1 MGQILSFLYKRSI
14 IYRFVASWS
23 QMSSFFTLYTDFYN
37 MFRYIRVF
45 LLACFFLS
53 CMAHAPA
60 LTETYV
66 VQRGD
71 SLWEIADQFSM
82 SVAELKRTN
91 GLKSNNIYPG
101 QRLLIRSQRLR
112 THSSSGV
119 EYVVRR
125 GDSLSKI
132 AARFSMSVTELKRIN
147 GLRSNNIYPGQKLRT
162 RFSAAQ
168 PSRSR
173 PSPGYAEM
181 DYMVRRGDTLSKI
194 AAQFSTGLTELKR
207 SNGIRSDRIYVGQR
221 LKIRTRLKKITMDNG
236 PYYFYRPKAAVQRS
250 RGYREVP
257 PKKPIEDYRS
267 AQNLMGVF
275 NASVNSD
282 MRRDSRS
289 QPLKGWRIVLD
300 PGHGGRD
307 PGAIVSN
314 LDGNNRSVYVVEDEF
329 VYDIALRLYQKLRL
343 AGAEV
348 EMTVI
353 SPNHLIRENNP
364 PTRTFVHEQNEVY
377 NDASANK
384 RNSFSVRPALHNIEQ
399 RIKIAN
405 RFFARRGKTLFIS
418 LHADNSPNRP
428 KGPLVIYWSRR
439 GKIDSRSRSFARI
452 MERALDLPDVPAQ
465 IGGRNLAVL
474 RGNLAQAEILVEI
487 RNVHDKGEAWALRSH
502 KIRDSDADRI
512 FRGILN
518 YAKRY

>member
-1 MGQILSFLYKRSI
+1 M
-14 IYRFVASWS
+14 AC
-23 QMSSFFTLYTDFYN
+23 
-37 MFRYIRVF
+37 F
-45 LLACFFLS
+45 LLS
-53 CMAHAPA
+53 CAAHAPA

-82 SVAELKRTN
+82 SVTELKRIN
-91 GLKSNNIYPG
+91 GLRSHHIYPG
-101 QRLLIRSQRLR
+101 QRLLIRSQGLSIR
-112 THSSSGV
+112 SSSGV

-147 GLRSNNIYPGQKLRT
+147 GLRSNQIYPGQKLRT
-162 RFSAAQ
+162 RAYVAQ
-168 PSRSR
+168 QSRTRTYTVQQPRTR
-173 PSPGYAEM
+173 PSLSHVEM
-181 DYMVRRGDTLSKI
+181 EYVVRRGDSLSKI
-194 AAQFSTGLTELKR
+194 AAQYSMGLTELKR

-221 LKIRTRLKKITMDNG
+221 LKIRTRLKKIAMDNG
-236 PYYFYRPKAAVQRS
+236 PYYFSRPKAAVQRS

-257 PKKPIEDYRS
+257 PKKPIEDYRN

-275 NASVNSD
+275 NTNIT

-289 QPLKGWRIVLD
+289 QTLRGWRIVLD

-314 LDGNNRSVYVVEDEF
+314 LDGNNSSVYVVEDEF

-377 NDASANK
+377 NDASVNR
-384 RNSFSVRPALHNIEQ
+384 RNSLSVRPGLHNIAQ
-399 RIKIAN
+399 RVKIAN

-512 FRGILN
+512 LRGILN

>member
-1 MGQILSFLYKRSI
+1 
-14 IYRFVASWS
+14 
-23 QMSSFFTLYTDFYN
+23 
-37 MFRYIRVF
+37 MFRYIRVS
-45 LLACFFLS
+45 LLACLFLS
-53 CMAHAPA
+53 CAAHAPA

-82 SVAELKRTN
+82 SVTELKRSN
-91 GLKSNNIYPG
+91 GLRSHHIYPG
-101 QRLLIRSQRLR
+101 QRLLIRSQGRSTR
-112 THSSSGV
+112 SSSGV

-132 AARFSMSVTELKRIN
+132 AARYSMSVTELKRIN
-147 GLRSNNIYPGQKLRT
+147 GLSSNNIYPGQKLRT
-162 RFSAAQ
+162 RAHVARQ
-168 PSRSR
+168 PRTR
-173 PSPGYAEM
+173 PSPGSVEM
-181 DYMVRRGDTLSKI
+181 DYVVRRGDSLSKI
-194 AAQFSTGLTELKR
+194 AARYSMSVTELKR
-207 SNGIRSDRIYVGQR
+207 SNSIRSDRIYVGQR
-221 LKIRTRLKKITMDNG
+221 LKIRTRLQKIAMDNG
-236 PYYFYRPKAAVQRS
+236 PYYFSRPKADVQRS

-275 NASVNSD
+275 NANIT
-282 MRRDSRS
+282 MHRDSRS
-289 QPLKGWRIVLD
+289 QTLRGWRIVLD

-364 PTRTFVHEQNEVY
+364 PARTFVHEQNEVY
-377 NDASANK
+377 NDVSANR
-384 RNSFSVRPALHNIEQ
+384 RNSFSARPGLHNIVQ
-399 RIKIAN
+399 RVKIAN

-418 LHADNSPNRP
+418 LHADNTPTRS

-487 RNVHDKGEAWALRSH
+487 RNVHHKGEAWALRSH

-512 FRGILN
+512 LRGILN

>member
-1 MGQILSFLYKRSI
+1 
-14 IYRFVASWS
+14 
-23 QMSSFFTLYTDFYN
+23 
-37 MFRYIRVF
+37 MFRYIRLF
-45 LLACFFLS
+45 LFAWLFLS
-53 CMAHAPA
+53 CAAHAPA

-71 SLWEIADQFSM
+71 SLWEIADRFSM
-82 SVAELKRTN
+82 SVTELKRNN
-91 GLKSNNIYPG
+91 GLKSHHIYPG
-101 QRLLIRSQRLR
+101 QRLLIRSQGLR
-112 THSSSGV
+112 SRPASGV

-132 AARFSMSVTELKRIN
+132 AARYSMSVTELKRIN

-162 RFSAAQ
+162 HADVAQ
-168 PSRSR
+168 PSRTVQQPRTR
-173 PSPGYAEM
+173 PSISHVGM
-181 DYMVRRGDTLSKI
+181 DYVVRRGDSLSKI
-194 AAQFSTGLTELKR
+194 ADRFSISVTELKR
-207 SNGIRSDRIYVGQR
+207 NNGIRSDRIYVGQR
-221 LKIRTRLKKITMDNG
+221 LKIRTRLTKIAMDNG

-250 RGYREVP
+250 RRYREVP
-257 PKKPIEDYRS
+257 PKKPIEDYRN

-275 NASVNSD
+275 NASINSD
-282 MRRDSRS
+282 VRRDSRS

-364 PTRTFVHEQNEVY
+364 PSRTFVHEQNEVY
-377 NDASANK
+377 NDVSANR
-384 RNSFSVRPALHNIEQ
+384 RNSFSVRPGLDNITQ
-399 RIKIAN
+399 RVKIAN

-418 LHADNSPNRP
+418 LHADNTPSRP
-428 KGPLVIYWSRR
+428 KGPLVIYWGRR
-439 GKIDSRSRSFARI
+439 GKIDSRSRSFARV

-474 RGNLAQAEILVEI
+474 RGNSAQAEILVEI

-502 KIRDSDADRI
+502 KIRDSDAGRI

>member
-1 MGQILSFLYKRSI
+1 
-14 IYRFVASWS
+14 
-23 QMSSFFTLYTDFYN
+23 

-45 LLACFFLS
+45 LLACFLLP
-53 CMAHAPA
+53 CAAHAPA
-60 LTETYV
+60 FTETYV
-66 VQRGD
+66 VRRGD
-71 SLWEIADQFSM
+71 SLSKIAARFSM
-82 SVAELKRTN
+82 SVSELKRNN
-91 GLKSNNIYPG
+91 GLRSNNIYPG
-101 QRLLIRSQRLR
+101 QRLR
-112 THSSSGV
+112 TDSASGA

-132 AARFSMSVTELKRIN
+132 AARFSMSVSELKRIN
-147 GLRSNNIYPGQKLRT
+147 GLRSHNIYPGQRLRT
-162 RFSAAQ
+162 RVSAAQ
-168 PSRSR
+168 PSRSGSYTVQPSRTR
-173 PSPGYAEM
+173 PSSDSVEM
-181 DYMVRRGDTLSKI
+181 NYVVRRGDSLSKI
-194 AAQFSTGLTELKR
+194 AAQYSMSVSELKR
-207 SNGIRSDRIYVGQR
+207 NNGIRSDRIYVGQR
-221 LKIRTRLKKITMDNG
+221 LQIRTRLKKITMDNG
-236 PYYFYRPKAAVQRS
+236 PYYFSRPKAAVQRS
-250 RGYREVP
+250 RGYREVS

-267 AQNLMGVF
+267 ARNLLGVF
-275 NASVNSD
+275 NASINSD

-289 QPLKGWRIVLD
+289 LKGWRIVLD

-329 VYDIALRLYQKLRL
+329 VYDIALRLYQKLKL

-364 PTRTFVHEQNEVY
+364 PARTFVHEQNEVY
-377 NDASANK
+377 NDASANR
-384 RNSFSVRPALHNIEQ
+384 RNSFSVRPGLHNITQ
-399 RIKIAN
+399 RVKIAN

-418 LHADNSPNRP
+418 LHADNTPNRP

>member
-1 MGQILSFLYKRSI
+1 M
-14 IYRFVASWS
+14 AC
-23 QMSSFFTLYTDFYN
+23 
-37 MFRYIRVF
+37 F
-45 LLACFFLS
+45 LLPCA
-53 CMAHAPA
+53 AHAPA
-60 LTETYV
+60 FTETYV
-66 VQRGD
+66 VKRGD
-71 SLWEIADQFSM
+71 SLSKIAARFSM
-82 SVAELKRTN
+82 SVSGLKRIN
-91 GLKSNNIYPG
+91 GLRSNNIYPG
-101 QRLLIRSQRLR
+101 QRLR
-112 THSSSGV
+112 TRSSSGV

-132 AARFSMSVTELKRIN
+132 AARFSMSVSELKRIN
-147 GLRSNNIYPGQKLRT
+147 GLRSNNIYPGQRLRT
-162 RFSAAQ
+162 RSYTVQ
-168 PSRSR
+168 PSRSHL
-173 PSPGYAEM
+173 SLDDVEM
-181 DYMVRRGDTLSKI
+181 NYVVRRGDTLSKI
-194 AAQFSTGLTELKR
+194 AAQYSMGVSELKR

-221 LKIRTRLKKITMDNG
+221 LQIRTRLKKIPMDNG
-236 PYYFYRPKAAVQRS
+236 PYYFSRPKAAVQRS

-257 PKKPIEDYRS
+257 PRKPIEDYRS
-267 AQNLMGVF
+267 ARNLLGVF
-275 NASVNSD
+275 NVSINSD
-282 MRRDSRS
+282 MRRDNRS

-364 PTRTFVHEQNEVY
+364 PARTFVHEQNEVY
-377 NDASANK
+377 NDASANR
-384 RNSFSVRPALHNIEQ
+384 RNSFSVRPGLHNIVQ
-399 RIKIAN
+399 RVKIAN

-418 LHADNSPNRP
+418 LHADNTPNRP

-452 MERALDLPDVPAQ
+452 MERALDLPDMPAQ

>member
-1 MGQILSFLYKRSI
+1 MI
-14 IYRFVASWS
+14 
-23 QMSSFFTLYTDFYN
+23 
-37 MFRYIRVF
+37 MFRYIRVS
-45 LLACFFLS
+45 LLACLLLS
-53 CMAHAPA
+53 CAAHAPA

-82 SVAELKRTN
+82 SVTELKRSN
-91 GLKSNNIYPG
+91 GLRSHHIYPG
-101 QRLLIRSQRLR
+101 QRLLIRSQVRSTR
-112 THSSSGV
+112 SSSGV

-132 AARFSMSVTELKRIN
+132 AARYSMSVTELKRIN
-147 GLRSNNIYPGQKLRT
+147 GLRSNKIYPGQRLRT

-168 PSRSR
+168 PSRTRSYTVQQPRTR
-173 PSPGYAEM
+173 PSLGQVEM
-181 DYMVRRGDTLSKI
+181 DYVVRRGDSLSKI
-194 AAQFSTGLTELKR
+194 AARYSMSVTELKR

-221 LKIRTRLKKITMDNG
+221 LKIRTRLQKIAMDNG

-250 RGYREVP
+250 RGYREVS

-275 NASVNSD
+275 NASIT

-289 QPLKGWRIVLD
+289 QTLRGWRIVLD

-364 PTRTFVHEQNEVY
+364 PARTFVHEQNEVY
-377 NDASANK
+377 NDASVNR
-384 RNSFSVRPALHNIEQ
+384 RNSFSVRPGLHNIVQ
-399 RIKIAN
+399 RVKIAN

-418 LHADNSPNRP
+418 LHADNTPSRP

-465 IGGRNLAVL
+465 ISGRNLAVL

>member
-1 MGQILSFLYKRSI
+1 
-14 IYRFVASWS
+14 
-23 QMSSFFTLYTDFYN
+23 
-37 MFRYIRVF
+37 
-45 LLACFFLS
+45 
-53 CMAHAPA
+53 
-60 LTETYV
+60 
-66 VQRGD
+66 
-71 SLWEIADQFSM
+71 M
-82 SVAELKRTN
+82 SVTELKRSN
-91 GLKSNNIYPG
+91 GLRSNNIYPG
-101 QRLLIRSQRLR
+101 QRLR
-112 THSSSGV
+112 TRSSSGV

-132 AARFSMSVTELKRIN
+132 AARFSMSVSELKRIN
-147 GLRSNNIYPGQKLRT
+147 GLRSNNIYPGQRLRT
-162 RFSAAQ
+162 RSYTVQ
-168 PSRSR
+168 PSRSH
-173 PSPGYAEM
+173 PSPDDVEM
-181 DYMVRRGDTLSKI
+181 NYVVRRGDTLSKI
-194 AAQFSTGLTELKR
+194 AAQYSMGVSELKR

-221 LKIRTRLKKITMDNG
+221 LQIRTRLKKIPMDNG
-236 PYYFYRPKAAVQRS
+236 PYYFSRPKAAVQRS

-257 PKKPIEDYRS
+257 PRKPIEDYRS
-267 AQNLMGVF
+267 GRNLLGVF
-275 NASVNSD
+275 NASINSD

-364 PTRTFVHEQNEVY
+364 PARTFVHEQNEVY
-377 NDASANK
+377 NDASANR
-384 RNSFSVRPALHNIEQ
+384 RNSFSVRPGLHNIVQ
-399 RIKIAN
+399 RVKIAN
-405 RFFARRGKTLFIS
+405 RFFSRRGKTLFIS
-418 LHADNSPNRP
+418 LHADNTPHRP

-518 YAKRY
+518 YANRY

>member
-1 MGQILSFLYKRSI
+1 
-14 IYRFVASWS
+14 
-23 QMSSFFTLYTDFYN
+23 
-37 MFRYIRVF
+37 MFRYIRVS
-45 LLACFFLS
+45 LLACFLLS
-53 CMAHAPA
+53 CAAHAPA

-82 SVAELKRTN
+82 SVTELKRSN
-91 GLKSNNIYPG
+91 GLRSHHIYPG
-101 QRLLIRSQRLR
+101 QRLLIRSQGRSTR
-112 THSSSGV
+112 SASGA

-132 AARFSMSVTELKRIN
+132 AVRYSMSVTELKRIN
-147 GLRSNNIYPGQKLRT
+147 GLRSNNIYPGQRLRT
-162 RFSAAQ
+162 RSYTVQSSRTVQ

-173 PSPGYAEM
+173 PSSGYVEM
-181 DYMVRRGDTLSKI
+181 DYVVRRGDSLSKI
-194 AAQFSTGLTELKR
+194 AARFFTDLAELKR

-221 LKIRTRLKKITMDNG
+221 LKVRTRLQKIAIDNG
-236 PYYFYRPKAAVQRS
+236 PYYFSRPKAAVQRS
-250 RGYREVP
+250 RGYREVSS
-257 PKKPIEDYRS
+257 KKPIEDYRS

-275 NASVNSD
+275 NASINSD
-282 MRRDSRS
+282 MRRDGGS
-289 QPLKGWRIVLD
+289 LKGWRIVLD

-364 PTRTFVHEQNEVY
+364 PARTFVHEQNEVY
-377 NDASANK
+377 NDVSVNR
-384 RNSFSVRPALHNIEQ
+384 RNSFSVRPGLDNIVQ
-399 RIKIAN
+399 RVKIAN

-418 LHADNSPNRP
+418 LHADNTPHRP

>member
-1 MGQILSFLYKRSI
+1 M
-14 IYRFVASWS
+14 AC
-23 QMSSFFTLYTDFYN
+23 
-37 MFRYIRVF
+37 
-45 LLACFFLS
+45 LLLS
-53 CMAHAPA
+53 CAAHAPA

-71 SLWEIADQFSM
+71 SLWEIADRFSM
-82 SVAELKRTN
+82 SVTELKRSN
-91 GLKSNNIYPG
+91 GLRSHHIYPG
-101 QRLLIRSQRLR
+101 QRLLIRSQGLR
-112 THSSSGV
+112 SRPSSGV

-132 AARFSMSVTELKRIN
+132 AARFSMNVTELKRIN
-147 GLRSNNIYPGQKLRT
+147 GLSSNQIYPGQKLRT
-162 RFSAAQ
+162 RAYAAQ
-168 PSRSR
+168 QSRTRTYTVQQPRTR
-173 PSPGYAEM
+173 PSLSHVEM
-181 DYMVRRGDTLSKI
+181 DYVVRRGDSLSKI
-194 AAQFSTGLTELKR
+194 AAQYSLGLTELKR

-221 LKIRTRLKKITMDNG
+221 LKIRTRLQKIAMDNG
-236 PYYFYRPKAAVQRS
+236 PYYFSRPKAAMQRS

-257 PKKPIEDYRS
+257 PKKPIEDYRN

-275 NASVNSD
+275 NANIT
-282 MRRDSRS
+282 MRRDGRS
-289 QPLKGWRIVLD
+289 QTLRGWRIVLD

-377 NDASANK
+377 NDVSVNR
-384 RNSFSVRPALHNIEQ
+384 RNSFSVRPGLHNIVQ
-399 RIKIAN
+399 RVKIAN

-428 KGPLVIYWSRR
+428 EGPLVIYWSKR

-452 MERALDLPDVPAQ
+452 MEKALDLPDVPAQ

-512 FRGILN
+512 LRGILN

>member
-1 MGQILSFLYKRSI
+1 ML
-14 IYRFVASWS
+14 
-23 QMSSFFTLYTDFYN
+23 
-37 MFRYIRVF
+37 RYIRVS
-45 LLACFFLS
+45 LLACFLLS
-53 CMAHAPA
+53 CAAHAPA

-82 SVAELKRTN
+82 SVAELKRSN
-91 GLKSNNIYPG
+91 GLRSHHIYPGQRLLVRSQSRPNRAPSVRGVEYVVRRGDSLSKIANRFSMSVAELKRINKLRSNNIYPG
-101 QRLLIRSQRLR
+101 QKLR
-112 THSSSGV
+112 TRADVAQPSRTVQQPRTRPSFDAV
-119 EYVVRR
+119 EMDYVVRR

-132 AARFSMSVTELKRIN
+132 AARFSINVTELKRN
-147 GLRSNNIYPGQKLRT
+147 
-162 RFSAAQ
+162 
-168 PSRSR
+168 
-173 PSPGYAEM
+173 
-181 DYMVRRGDTLSKI
+181 
-194 AAQFSTGLTELKR
+194 
-207 SNGIRSDRIYVGQR
+207 NGIRSDRIYVGQR
-221 LKIRTRLKKITMDNG
+221 LKIRTRLTKITMDNG
-236 PYYFYRPKAAVQRS
+236 PYYFSRPKAAVQRS

-267 AQNLMGVF
+267 ARNLMGVF
-275 NASVNSD
+275 NASINSD
-282 MRRDSRS
+282 MRRESRS

-329 VYDIALRLYQKLRL
+329 VYDIALRLYQKLRV

-364 PTRTFVHEQNEVY
+364 PARTFVHEQNEIY
-377 NDASANK
+377 NDENVNR
-384 RNSFSVRPALHNIEQ
+384 RNSFSVRPGLHNITQ
-399 RIKIAN
+399 RVKIAN
-405 RFFARRGKTLFIS
+405 RFFAGRGKTLFIS
-418 LHADNSPNRP
+418 LHADNTPSRP
-428 KGPLVIYWSRR
+428 KGPLVIYWGRR
-439 GKIDSRSRSFARI
+439 GKIDSRSRSFARV
-452 MERALDLPDVPAQ
+452 MERALDLPDVQAQ

-474 RGNLAQAEILVEI
+474 RGNSAQAEILVEI
-487 RNVHDKGEAWALRSH
+487 RNVHHKGEAWALRSH
-502 KIRDSDADRI
+502 KIRDSDANRI

>member
-1 MGQILSFLYKRSI
+1 MVFQ
-14 IYRFVASWS
+14 
-23 QMSSFFTLYTDFYN
+23 
-37 MFRYIRVF
+37 YIRLF
-45 LLACFFLS
+45 LFACFFVA
-53 CMAHAPA
+53 CAAHAPA

-82 SVAELKRTN
+82 SVTELKRSN
-91 GLKSNNIYPG
+91 GLKSSSIYPG
-101 QRLLIRSQRLR
+101 QRLLIRSQRLHTR
-112 THSSSGV
+112 SSSGV

-147 GLRSNNIYPGQKLRT
+147 GLRSNHIYPGQKLRT
-162 RFSAAQ
+162 RSSAVQQSRTRSYTVQ
-168 PSRSR
+168 PPRTR
-173 PSPGYAEM
+173 PSLSHVEM
-181 DYMVRRGDTLSKI
+181 EYVVRRGDSLSKI
-194 AAQFSTGLTELKR
+194 AAQFSTGLSELKR

-221 LKIRTRLKKITMDNG
+221 LKIRTRLQKIAIDNG
-236 PYYFYRPKAAVQRS
+236 PYYFSRPKAAVQRS

-257 PKKPIEDYRS
+257 PKKPIDDYRS

-275 NASVNSD
+275 NADLDFQV
-282 MRRDSRS
+282 RRDNKS
-289 QPLKGWRIVLD
+289 QPLRGWRVVLD

-314 LDGNNRSVYVVEDEF
+314 VDGNNRSVYVVEDEF
-329 VYDIALRLYQKLRL
+329 VYDIGLRLYQKLRV

-364 PTRTFVHEQNEVY
+364 SSRTFVHEQNEVY
-377 NDASANK
+377 NDESANK
-384 RNSFSVRPALHNIEQ
+384 KNSFSVRPGLHNIAQ
-399 RIKIAN
+399 RVKIAN
-405 RFFARRGKTLFIS
+405 RFFRGARYGKTLFIS

-428 KGPLVIYWSRR
+428 KGPLVIYWSSR

-474 RGNLAQAEILVEI
+474 RGNLAHAEVLVEI

-502 KIRDSDADRI
+502 NRRNADADRI

-518 YAKRY
+518 YAKRR

>member
-1 MGQILSFLYKRSI
+1 
-14 IYRFVASWS
+14 
-23 QMSSFFTLYTDFYN
+23 
-37 MFRYIRVF
+37 MFRYIRLF
-45 LLACFFLS
+45 LFAWLFLS
-53 CMAHAPA
+53 CAAHAPA
-60 LTETYV
+60 FTETYV
-66 VQRGD
+66 VKRGD
-71 SLWEIADQFSM
+71 SLSKIAARFSM
-82 SVAELKRTN
+82 SVSGLKRIN
-91 GLKSNNIYPG
+91 GLRSNNIYPG
-101 QRLLIRSQRLR
+101 QRLR
-112 THSSSGV
+112 TRSSSGV

-132 AARFSMSVTELKRIN
+132 AARFSMSVSELKRSN
-147 GLRSNNIYPGQKLRT
+147 GLRSNNIYPGQRLRT
-162 RFSAAQ
+162 RSYTVQ
-168 PSRSR
+168 PSRSHL
-173 PSPGYAEM
+173 SLDDVEM
-181 DYMVRRGDTLSKI
+181 NYVVRRGDTLSKI
-194 AAQFSTGLTELKR
+194 AAQYSMGVSELKR

-221 LKIRTRLKKITMDNG
+221 LQIRTRLKKIPMDNG
-236 PYYFYRPKAAVQRS
+236 PYYFSRPKAAVQRS

-257 PKKPIEDYRS
+257 PRKPIEDYRS
-267 AQNLMGVF
+267 GRNLLGVF
-275 NASVNSD
+275 NASINSD

-364 PTRTFVHEQNEVY
+364 PARTFVHEQNEVY
-377 NDASANK
+377 NDASANR
-384 RNSFSVRPALHNIEQ
+384 RNSFSVRPGLHNITQ
-399 RIKIAN
+399 RVKIAN

-418 LHADNSPNRP
+418 LHADNTPHRP

-452 MERALDLPDVPAQ
+452 MERALDLPDMPAQ

>member
-1 MGQILSFLYKRSI
+1 ML
-14 IYRFVASWS
+14 
-23 QMSSFFTLYTDFYN
+23 
-37 MFRYIRVF
+37 RYIRVS
-45 LLACFFLS
+45 LLACFLLS
-53 CMAHAPA
+53 CAAHAPA

-71 SLWEIADQFSM
+71 SLWDIADQFSM
-82 SVAELKRTN
+82 SVAELKRSN
-91 GLKSNNIYPG
+91 GLKSHHIYPG
-101 QRLLIRSQRLR
+101 QRLLIRSQRLPTR
-112 THSSSGV
+112 SSSGV

-147 GLRSNNIYPGQKLRT
+147 GLRSNNIYPGQRLRT
-162 RFSAAQ
+162 RSYTVQ
-168 PSRSR
+168 SSRSR
-173 PSPGYAEM
+173 PSSGYVEM
-181 DYMVRRGDTLSKI
+181 DYVVRRGDSLSKI
-194 AAQFSTGLTELKR
+194 AAQYSMDLTDLKR

-221 LKIRTRLKKITMDNG
+221 LKIRTRLTKITMDNG
-236 PYYFYRPKAAVQRS
+236 PYYFSRPKAAVQRS

-267 AQNLMGVF
+267 ARNLMGVF
-275 NASVNSD
+275 NANINSD

-289 QPLKGWRIVLD
+289 LKGWRIVLD

-307 PGAIVSN
+307 PGAIVSSV
-314 LDGNNRSVYVVEDEF
+314 DGNNRSVYVVEDEF

-364 PTRTFVHEQNEVY
+364 PARTFVHEQNEVY
-377 NDASANK
+377 NDVSVNR
-384 RNSFSVRPALHNIEQ
+384 RNSFSVRPGLDNIVQ
-399 RIKIAN
+399 RVKIAN

-418 LHADNSPNRP
+418 LHADNTPNRP

-439 GKIDSRSRSFARI
+439 GKIDSRSRAFARI

-487 RNVHDKGEAWALRSH
+487 RNVHHKGEAWALRSH
-502 KIRDSDADRI
+502 KIRDSDAGRI

>member
-1 MGQILSFLYKRSI
+1 
-14 IYRFVASWS
+14 
-23 QMSSFFTLYTDFYN
+23 
-37 MFRYIRVF
+37 MFRYIRVS
-45 LLACFFLS
+45 LLACLLLS
-53 CMAHAPA
+53 CAAHAPA

-82 SVAELKRTN
+82 SVAELKRSN
-91 GLKSNNIYPG
+91 GLRSHHIYPG
-101 QRLLIRSQRLR
+101 QRLLIRSQGRSTR
-112 THSSSGV
+112 SSSGV

-132 AARFSMSVTELKRIN
+132 AARYSMSVTELKRIN

-162 RFSAAQ
+162 RAYVAQ
-168 PSRSR
+168 LSRSR
-173 PSPGYAEM
+173 PSPGYVEM
-181 DYMVRRGDTLSKI
+181 DYVVRRGDSLSKI
-194 AAQFSTGLTELKR
+194 AARFSTGLTELKR

-221 LKIRTRLKKITMDNG
+221 LKVRTRLKEIAMDNG

-275 NASVNSD
+275 NASINSD

-289 QPLKGWRIVLD
+289 QPLRGWRIVLD

-364 PTRTFVHEQNEVY
+364 PARTFVHEQNEVY
-377 NDASANK
+377 NDASVNR
-384 RNSFSVRPALHNIEQ
+384 RNSFSVRPGLDNIVQ
-399 RIKIAN
+399 RVKIAN

-418 LHADNSPNRP
+418 LHADNTPTRP

-474 RGNLAQAEILVEI
+474 RGNLAQAEVLVEI

-512 FRGILN
+512 LRGILN

>member
-1 MGQILSFLYKRSI
+1 M
-14 IYRFVASWS
+14 AC
-23 QMSSFFTLYTDFYN
+23 
-37 MFRYIRVF
+37 F
-45 LLACFFLS
+45 LLS
-53 CMAHAPA
+53 CAAHAPA

-82 SVAELKRTN
+82 SVTELKRSN
-91 GLKSNNIYPG
+91 GLRSHHIYPG
-101 QRLLIRSQRLR
+101 QRLLIRSQGLSTR
-112 THSSSGV
+112 SSSGV

-132 AARFSMSVTELKRIN
+132 AVRFSMSVTELKRIN
-147 GLRSNNIYPGQKLRT
+147 GLRSNQIYPGQKLRT
-162 RFSAAQ
+162 RAYVAQ
-168 PSRSR
+168 QSRTRTYTVQQPRTR
-173 PSPGYAEM
+173 PSLSHVEM
-181 DYMVRRGDTLSKI
+181 EYVVRRGDSLSKI
-194 AAQFSTGLTELKR
+194 AAQYSMGLTELKR

-221 LKIRTRLKKITMDNG
+221 LKIRTRLKKIAMDNG
-236 PYYFYRPKAAVQRS
+236 PYYFSRPKAAVQRS

-257 PKKPIEDYRS
+257 PKKPIEDYRN

-275 NASVNSD
+275 NTNIT

-289 QPLKGWRIVLD
+289 QTLRGWRIVLD

-314 LDGNNRSVYVVEDEF
+314 LDGNNSSVYVVEDEF

-364 PTRTFVHEQNEVY
+364 SSRTFVHEQNEVY
-377 NDASANK
+377 NDESANR
-384 RNSFSVRPALHNIEQ
+384 RNSLSVRPGLHNIAQ
-399 RIKIAN
+399 RVKIAN

-502 KIRDSDADRI
+502 NRRNADADRI
-512 FRGILN
+512 LRGILN

>member
-1 MGQILSFLYKRSI
+1 ML
-14 IYRFVASWS
+14 
-23 QMSSFFTLYTDFYN
+23 
-37 MFRYIRVF
+37 RYIRVF
-45 LLACFFLS
+45 LLASFLLS
-53 CMAHAPA
+53 CAAHAPA

-71 SLWEIADQFSM
+71 SLWDIADQFSM
-82 SVAELKRTN
+82 SVTELKRIN
-91 GLKSNNIYPG
+91 GLKSHHIYPG
-101 QRLLIRSQRLR
+101 QRLLIRQQGPR
-112 THSSSGV
+112 TRSVSGT

-147 GLRSNNIYPGQKLRT
+147 GLKSNNIYPGQRLRT
-162 RFSAAQ
+162 RSYTVQ
-168 PSRSR
+168 SSRSR

-181 DYMVRRGDTLSKI
+181 DYVVRRGDTLSKI
-194 AAQFSTGLTELKR
+194 AAQFSTSLTALKQ
-207 SNGIRSDRIYVGQR
+207 SNGIRLDRIYVGQR
-221 LKIRTRLKKITMDNG
+221 LKIRTRLKEITMDNG
-236 PYYFYRPKAAVQRS
+236 PYYFSRPKAAVQRS

-275 NASVNSD
+275 NASINSD
-282 MRRDSRS
+282 MRRDSRP
-289 QPLKGWRIVLD
+289 QLLKGWRVVLD

-307 PGAIVSN
+307 PGAIVSSV
-314 LDGNNRSVYVVEDEF
+314 DGNNRSVYVVEDEF

-364 PTRTFVHEQNEVY
+364 PARTFVHEQNEVY
-377 NDASANK
+377 NDVSANR
-384 RNSFSVRPALHNIEQ
+384 RNSFSVRPGLHNITQ
-399 RIKIAN
+399 RVKIAN

-418 LHADNSPNRP
+418 LHADNTPNRP

-465 IGGRNLAVL
+465 ISGRNLAVL

-487 RNVHDKGEAWALRSH
+487 RNVHHKGEAWALRSH
-502 KIRDSDADRI
+502 KIRDSDAGRI

>member
-1 MGQILSFLYKRSI
+1 M
-14 IYRFVASWS
+14 
-23 QMSSFFTLYTDFYN
+23 
-37 MFRYIRVF
+37 
-45 LLACFFLS
+45 ACLFLS
-53 CMAHAPA
+53 CAAHAPA

-82 SVAELKRTN
+82 SVTELKRSN
-91 GLKSNNIYPG
+91 GLRSHHIYPG
-101 QRLLIRSQRLR
+101 QRLLIRSQGLSTR
-112 THSSSGV
+112 SSSGV

-132 AARFSMSVTELKRIN
+132 AARYSMSVTELKRLN
-147 GLRSNNIYPGQKLRT
+147 GLRSNNIYPGQRLRT
-162 RFSAAQ
+162 RSYTVQ
-168 PSRSR
+168 SSRSR
-173 PSPGYAEM
+173 PSSGYVEM
-181 DYMVRRGDTLSKI
+181 GYVVRKGDSLSKI
-194 AAQFSTGLTELKR
+194 AARYSMSVTELKR

-221 LKIRTRLKKITMDNG
+221 LKIRTRLQKIAMDNG

-250 RGYREVP
+250 RGYREVS

-267 AQNLMGVF
+267 AQNLIGAF
-275 NASVNSD
+275 NASINSD

-364 PTRTFVHEQNEVY
+364 PARTFVHEQNEVY
-377 NDASANK
+377 NDVSVNR
-384 RNSFSVRPALHNIEQ
+384 RNSFSVRPGLGNIVQ
-399 RIKIAN
+399 RVKIAN

-418 LHADNSPNRP
+418 LHADNTPNRP

-502 KIRDSDADRI
+502 KIRDSDAGRI

>member
-1 MGQILSFLYKRSI
+1 MIIL
-14 IYRFVASWS
+14 
-23 QMSSFFTLYTDFYN
+23 
-37 MFRYIRVF
+37 RYIPVS

-53 CMAHAPA
+53 CAAHAPA
-60 LTETYV
+60 LTQTYV
-66 VQRGD
+66 VQSGD
-71 SLWEIADQFSM
+71 SLWEIADRFSMSVSELKRSNGLRSHHIHPGQRLLVRSQSRPNRTPSVRGVEYVVRKGDSLSKIADRFSM
-82 SVAELKRTN
+82 SVAELKRIN
-91 GLKSNNIYPG
+91 GLRSNNIYPG
-101 QRLLIRSQRLR
+101 QKLR
-112 THSSSGV
+112 MHADAVQQTRTPSHTVQPSRTRPSLSPVGMD
-119 EYVVRR
+119 YVVRR

-132 AARFSMSVTELKRIN
+132 AARFSMSVSELKRN
-147 GLRSNNIYPGQKLRT
+147 
-162 RFSAAQ
+162 
-168 PSRSR
+168 
-173 PSPGYAEM
+173 
-181 DYMVRRGDTLSKI
+181 
-194 AAQFSTGLTELKR
+194 
-207 SNGIRSDRIYVGQR
+207 NGIRSDRIYVGQR
-221 LKIRTRLKKITMDNG
+221 LKIRTRLTKIAMDNG

-275 NASVNSD
+275 NASINSN
-282 MRRDSRS
+282 MRRDGRS

-314 LDGNNRSVYVVEDEF
+314 VDGNNRSVYVVEDEF
-329 VYDIALRLYQKLRL
+329 VYDIALRLYQKLRV

-364 PTRTFVHEQNEVY
+364 PARTFVHEQNEVY
-377 NDASANK
+377 NDASANR
-384 RNSFSVRPALHNIEQ
+384 RNAFSVRPGLHNITQ
-399 RIKIAN
+399 RVKIAN
-405 RFFARRGKTLFIS
+405 RFFAGRGKTLFIS
-418 LHADNSPNRP
+418 LHADNTPSRP
-428 KGPLVIYWSRR
+428 KGPLVIYWGRR
-439 GKIDSRSRSFARI
+439 GKIDSRSRAFARV
-452 MERALDLPDVPAQ
+452 MERALDLPDVQAQ

-474 RGNLAQAEILVEI
+474 RGNSAQAEILVEI

-502 KIRDSDADRI
+502 EIRDSDANRI

>member
-1 MGQILSFLYKRSI
+1 ML
-14 IYRFVASWS
+14 
-23 QMSSFFTLYTDFYN
+23 
-37 MFRYIRVF
+37 RYIRVS
-45 LLACFFLS
+45 LLACFLLS
-53 CMAHAPA
+53 CAAHAPA

-82 SVAELKRTN
+82 SVAELKRSN
-91 GLKSNNIYPG
+91 GLRSHHIYPG
-101 QRLLIRSQRLR
+101 QRLLIRSQGLR
-112 THSSSGV
+112 SRPSSGV

-132 AARFSMSVTELKRIN
+132 AARFSLSVTELKRIN
-147 GLRSNNIYPGQKLRT
+147 GLRSNNIYPGQRLRT
-162 RFSAAQ
+162 RSYTVQ
-168 PSRSR
+168 SSRSR
-173 PSPGYAEM
+173 PSSGYIEM
-181 DYMVRRGDTLSKI
+181 DYVVRRGDSLSKI
-194 AAQFSTGLTELKR
+194 AAQYSVDLTELKR
-207 SNGIRSDRIYVGQR
+207 SNGIRSNRIYVGQR
-221 LKIRTRLKKITMDNG
+221 LKIRTRLTKIAMDNG
-236 PYYFYRPKAAVQRS
+236 PYYFSRPKAAVQRS

-267 AQNLMGVF
+267 ARNLMGVF
-275 NASVNSD
+275 NASINSD
-282 MRRDSRS
+282 MRRDGGS
-289 QPLKGWRIVLD
+289 LKGWRIVLD

-307 PGAIVSN
+307 PGAIVSS

-364 PTRTFVHEQNEVY
+364 PARTFVHEQNEVY
-377 NDASANK
+377 NDASANR
-384 RNSFSVRPALHNIEQ
+384 RNSFSVRPGLDNIVQ
-399 RIKIAN
+399 RVKIAN

-418 LHADNSPNRP
+418 LHADNTPNRP

-439 GKIDSRSRSFARI
+439 GKIDSRSRAFARI

-487 RNVHDKGEAWALRSH
+487 RNVHHKGEAWALRSH

>member
-1 MGQILSFLYKRSI
+1 ML
-14 IYRFVASWS
+14 
-23 QMSSFFTLYTDFYN
+23 
-37 MFRYIRVF
+37 RYIRVSLLASF
-45 LLACFFLS
+45 LLS
-53 CMAHAPA
+53 CAAHAPA

-71 SLWEIADQFSM
+71 SLWEIADRFSM
-82 SVAELKRTN
+82 SVTELKRSN
-91 GLKSNNIYPG
+91 GLRSHHIYPG
-101 QRLLIRSQRLR
+101 QRLLIRSQGLSPR
-112 THSSSGV
+112 SSSGV

-132 AARFSMSVTELKRIN
+132 AARYSMSVTELKRIN
-147 GLRSNNIYPGQKLRT
+147 GLRSNNIYPGQRLRT
-162 RFSAAQ
+162 RFSAVQ

-173 PSPGYAEM
+173 PSPGYVEM
-181 DYMVRRGDTLSKI
+181 DYVVRRGDSLSKI
-194 AAQFSTGLTELKR
+194 AAQYSMSVTELKR

-221 LKIRTRLKKITMDNG
+221 LKIRTRLTKIAMDNG

-250 RGYREVP
+250 RGYREVS

-275 NASVNSD
+275 NASINADV
-282 MRRDSRS
+282 RRDSRS
-289 QPLKGWRIVLD
+289 LKGWRIVLD

-364 PTRTFVHEQNEVY
+364 PARTFVHEQNEVY
-377 NDASANK
+377 NDVSVNR
-384 RNSFSVRPALHNIEQ
+384 RNSFSVRPGLDNIVQ
-399 RIKIAN
+399 RVKIAN

-418 LHADNSPNRP
+418 LHADNTPNRP

-502 KIRDSDADRI
+502 KMRDSDADRI
-512 FRGILN
+512 LRGILN